1 MAKPAVSEWIPWPS
15 KFTPGHIAECEAA
28 HALDVAAE
36 WLGEIGVE
44 LPACLGLLALL
55 RVPLFFAETRKG
67 WRYRY
72 PACVLTVEVESDA
85 DYDGERMVDRSRCV
99 RAEVSRA

>member
-15 KFTPGHIAECEAA
+15 KFTAGHIAECEAA

-44 LPACLGLLALL
+44 LPACS
-55 RVPLFFAETRKG
+55 PLFFCVTRKG
-67 WRYRY
+67 HRFRY
-72 PACVLTVEVESDA
+72 PSCVLTVEIETDA
-85 DYDGERMVDRSRCV
+85 DFDGERMVDRSRCV